1 MVFSLVLARDNY
13 CLWPLVLRQSATPK
27 AQISFNSS
35 ENAFIFVS
43 NTWVRWHE
51 ARIGR
56 WDTDML
62 PSLGAAGTL
71 PGRVSH
77 FDERT
82 SHSLPLPFSVNS
94 GPHCLV
100 ISGFSGRSP
109 VRSCHMLD
117 FTQTGFGNSPMTLSQ
132 SPLKPDYPNQLSCL
146 LKENLALESVFYKGT
161 NHRTK
166 KSAYFFSEQTWLVR
180 QKGFQSYYRISLELS
195 KPSKKLWALAQKGL
209 AVRVAAL
216 VKLVSWRFLLQLECV
231 GWSVGL
237 GRRNHQ
243 LKVCY
248 FLLWKLR

>member
-216 VKLVSWRFLLQLECV
+216 VKLVSWRYTKTE
-231 GWSVGL
+231 GPIS
-237 GRRNHQ
+237 RRTPPTHRPPEN
-243 LKVCY
+243 
-248 FLLWKLR
+248 